1 MKNYDKNKEPSYLK
15 YWDVNNLYGWAMS
28 QKLPVNDF
36 KWIEETSQF
45 NEGFIKIYNED
56 SNIEYFIE
64 TDVQYPGN
72 SHNLSNDLS
81 FLPEIM
87 KIEKIEKLFANLHH
101 KGEYVIH
108 IRNLKQALNHK
119 LVLKKSACSHKDF
132 FKLMNNVDFG
142 KAMGNLRKHRDIKLV
157 TTEPRRNYLVSEP
170 NYHKTNFFLAIE
182 MNNNNN
188 KKTQIFLNKSA
199 YLGLSIL
206 EISKIVMY
214 EFFHDYVKPKYGG
227 RSKKCYMDADN
238 FIVYIETEG
247 IYLDCTKDV
256 ETRFYTSNYE
266 LDKPLR
272 KGK

>member
-45 NEGFIKIYNED
+45 NEGFVKIYNED

-101 KGEYVIH
+101 KEEYVIH

-119 LVLKKSACSHKDF
+119 LVLKKVH
-132 FKLMNNVDFG
+132 VV
-142 KAMGNLRKHRDIKLV
+142 IK
-157 TTEPRRNYLVSEP
+157 
-170 NYHKTNFFLAIE
+170 
-182 MNNNNN
+182 
-188 KKTQIFLNKSA
+188 IFS
-199 YLGLSIL
+199 S
-206 EISKIVMY
+206 
-214 EFFHDYVKPKYGG
+214 
-227 RSKKCYMDADN
+227 
-238 FIVYIETEG
+238 
-247 IYLDCTKDV
+247 
-256 ETRFYTSNYE
+256 
-266 LDKPLR
+266 
-272 KGK
+272 